1 MPEGHTIHRLARDL
15 RRDLVGTELEASSPQ
30 GRFAGG
36 AKSLDGQV
44 LTATEAAGKHL
55 FMHAGHDL
63 TLYIHLGLIGKF
75 RRFDASTDRGDAVR
89 LRFERDTFAWSLT
102 GPQTCRLIEP
112 PEVEEIIAKLGPDP
126 LRRGASPDKF
136 IDKAARSNKAIG
148 ALLLDQNV
156 IAGIGNVYRAE
167 LLFLAGIHPATPAKD
182 LGGDV
187 VREIWDKTV
196 ELLRLGVRLD
206 RIVTVTTADSGGTTA
221 GRLGPDNRLYAYKR
235 TGEPCRRC
243 DTPIVTAPI
252 ASRSIW
258 WCPTCQPAR

>member
-15 RRDLVGTELEASSPQ
+15 RRDLVDTELEASSPQ
-30 GRFAGG
+30 GRFASG

-55 FMHAGHDL
+55 FLHAGPNL

-75 RRFDASTDRGDAVR
+75 RRFEASTNRGDAVR
-89 LRFERDTFAWSLT
+89 LRFEREDFAWSLT
-102 GPQTCRLIEP
+102 GPHTCRLIEP
-112 PEVEEIIAKLGPDP
+112 PEVEEIIARLGPDP
-126 LRRGASPDKF
+126 LRRRSSPDQF
-136 IDKAARSNKAIG
+136 IDKAAKSNKAIG

-156 IAGIGNVYRAE
+156 IAGIGNVYRSE
-167 LLFLAGIHPATPAKD
+167 LLFLAGIHPATPAKNLD
-182 LGGDV
+182 GGV
-187 VREIWDKTV
+187 VRKIWDTTV

-206 RIVTVTTADSGGTTA
+206 RIVTVTRADANGTKP

-243 DTPIVTAPI
+243 DTPIATAPI
-252 ASRSIW
+252 AGRSIW
-258 WCPTCQPAR
+258 WCPRCQPAR